1 MGACLPCVVEVVGGT
16 VVVNAY
22 DVVEAISVLM
32 VVFSPFIEGIEV
44 LVSNFDVSVVLMV
57 EVLVGS
63 IVIVSDTDAAG
74 DVGSVN
80 VVFAWVISVV
90 MSSVDSIDVIVCDA
104 LIMEVRVSV
113 VVDVVSALTTR
124 KRRNG
129 NINSRYAILYLP
141 KGIIELL
148 FVACEH
154 IYIHLYHIQ
163 IGTVLFSEIM

>member
-1 MGACLPCVVEVVGGT
+1 
-16 VVVNAY
+16 
-22 DVVEAISVLM
+22 M

-44 LVSNFDVSVVLMV
+44 LVSTVDVSVVLMV

-74 DVGSVN
+74 DVGSVK

-90 MSSVDSIDVIVCDA
+90 MPSVDSIDVIVCDA

-124 KRRNG
+124 ERRNG
-129 NINSRYAILYLP
+129 NINSRYAILYL
-141 KGIIELL
+141 
-148 FVACEH
+148 
-154 IYIHLYHIQ
+154 
-163 IGTVLFSEIM
+163 SENNNL